1 MRARAAGVALLIA
14 TAGVWFAGS
23 YVSLPSAA
31 DETPAPTVSATPSP
45 SPSVRIVAE
54 RGDRCGTVRVRI
66 VGPPV
71 ELWRAETA
79 SPTDGM
85 DIGPGVWQ
93 RQARDA
99 QDRTDE
105 VAGPW
110 VVHQGLN
117 SELVAYYSDPVLV
130 EACTPQS
137 PPAGVTPAPSPTV
150 SPTPPAGVST
160 PEREG
165 GLASTGVDR

>member
-1 MRARAAGVALLIA
+1 MRARAAGLALLLA
-14 TAGVWFAGS
+14 TGAAWFGAS
-23 YVSLPSAA
+23 WVSLPSAA
-31 DETPAPTVSATPSP
+31 ETPAPTVSATPSP

-66 VGPPV
+66 VGSTPV

-79 SPTDGM
+79 TPTDGM
-85 DIGPGVWQ
+85 DVGPGLWQ
-93 RQARDA
+93 RQPRDA
-99 QDRTDE
+99 QDRTDA

-110 VVHQGLN
+110 VVYQGLDRD
-117 SELVAYYSDPVLV
+117 LATVYSDPVLV
-130 EACTPQS
+130 ESCTPQS

-160 PEREG
+160 PDREG
-165 GLASTGVDR
+165 GLASTGADR